1 MRKIKDINL
10 YLTNKSIVN
19 SFNNN
24 PRNLILTNR
33 GWGLT
38 TLLIDYVNSIP
49 NTYQVFL
56 CVRNNY
62 NIAILNS
69 RITHLNCFIS
79 PIDETKL
86 ISKSFDYIICDD
98 FFCGNWFRNLLTIQ
112 PNLKQGGK
120 IIIGDTG
127 AKLTEDD
134 IHNVFRNYNKI
145 LKRTNFNE

>member
-1 MRKIKDINL
+1 MRKIKDISL
-10 YLTNKSIVN
+10 HITKRSIIN
-19 SFNNN
+19 SFNSNR
-24 PRNLILTNR
+24 RNLILTNR

-38 TLLIDYVNSIP
+38 TLLINYVNSIP
-49 NTYQVFL
+49 NNYKVFL
-56 CVRNNY
+56 AIRNNY
-62 NIAILNS
+62 NLTNLVS

-79 PIDETKL
+79 PIDEIKL
-86 ISKSFDYIICDD
+86 IGKSFDYIICDD
-98 FFCGNWFRNLLTIQ
+98 FFCDNWFRNLFTIQ

-127 AKLTEDD
+127 SKLTEDD